1 MNMKLSFDPMKV
13 TRGIFFYNDIEILH
27 LPHYFFFLWVLKL
40 LDRWNYLPARQILTM
55 IFVDG

>member
-27 LPHYFFFLWVLKL
+27 LPHYFFVNSYSFS
-40 LDRWNYLPARQILTM
+40 
-55 IFVDG
+55 FEC